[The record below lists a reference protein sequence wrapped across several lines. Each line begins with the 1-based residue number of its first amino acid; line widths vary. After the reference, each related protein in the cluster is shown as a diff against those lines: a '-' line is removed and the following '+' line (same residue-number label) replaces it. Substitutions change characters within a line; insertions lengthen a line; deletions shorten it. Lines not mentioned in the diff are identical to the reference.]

1 MPRWRSPLAALA
13 ALVLGACV
21 PVTRPPPAPAPP
33 PAAPPTIVIPA
44 TPPAAPAAPE
54 VEVDEIDSSPPVRV
68 GILVD
73 TNRVEI
79 ASTSGLEITGAE
91 GERTLGRALAGERLT
106 VTAGPG
112 GTLRVA
118 GSTGAQVASG
128 QGPLVF
134 RPAEGGLLSL
144 GGRAYRGDAIVQ
156 ARPSGRVT
164 AVNVVDM
171 ETYLLGVV
179 PREIGKVGPELLEA
193 AKAQAV
199 AARTYAVKYL
209 GRRRELGFDVFATVQ
224 DQVYGGAGDE
234 HDPVTQAVRATAGE
248 ILSFDGRP
256 IEAYYHSTCAGQT
269 AAIDEV
275 WNERPVP
282 YLVSVRDVDPASG
295 EAFDRSSSRF
305 RWTQRWTAEQIN
317 TVLGR
322 TLRDSV
328 RGGGSVGQL
337 RDMRVLERTPSGRVR
352 AMRIET
358 TGGTFT
364 VGRDR
369 VRWILLTPAGAAL
382 NSSKFDVEVTRG
394 ADGRASEVV
403 ATGGGWGHGIGMC
416 QVGAMGRARAGQDY
430 RAILAAYYPGT
441 RLRDLY

>member
-1 MPRWRSPLAALA
+1 MPRWRSSLAAAALA
-13 ALVLGACV
+13 LGACV
-21 PVTRPPPAPAPP
+21 PVTQPAPAPAPAPP
-33 PAAPPTIVIPA
+33 PAAPPPAIVIPA
-44 TPPAAPAAPE
+44 DPPAAPAA
-54 VEVDEIDSSPPVRV
+54 EVDEIDSSPPVRV

-73 TNRVEI
+73 TPRVEI
-79 ASTSGLEITGAE
+79 ASTSGLEITGA
-91 GERTLGRALAGERLT
+91 GGDRPLGRALAGERLV
-106 VTAGPG
+106 VTSGSG
-112 GTLRVA
+112 GTLRVV
-118 GSTGAQVASG
+118 GSTGAEVASG

-134 RPAEGGLLSL
+134 RAVGGGLLSL
-144 GGRAYRGDAIVQ
+144 GGRPYRGDALVQ
-156 ARPSGRVT
+156 ARPGGRVT

-209 GRRRELGFDVFATVQ
+209 GRRSELGFDVFATVQ

-234 HDPVTQAVRATAGE
+234 HDPVTQAVRSTAGE

-317 TVLGR
+317 TILGR

-328 RGGGSVGQL
+328 RGGGAVGQL

-358 TGGTFT
+358 TGGSFT
-364 VGRDR
+364 VGKDR

-382 NSSKFDVEVTRG
+382 NSSKFDVEVLRG
-394 ADGRASEVV
+394 ADGRVTEVV
-403 ATGGGWGHGIGMC
+403 ASGGGWGHGIGMC

>member
-1 MPRWRSPLAALA
+1 VPRWRSSLAAAALA
-13 ALVLGACV
+13 LGACV
-21 PVTRPPPAPAPP
+21 PVTQPAPAPAPAPP
-33 PAAPPTIVIPA
+33 PAAPPPVIVIPA
-44 TPPAAPAAPE
+44 DPPAAPV

-73 TNRVEI
+73 TPRVEI
-79 ASTSGLEITGAE
+79 SSTSGLEITGA
-91 GERTLGRALAGERLT
+91 GGDRPLGRALAGERLV
-106 VTAGPG
+106 VTSGSG
-112 GTLRVA
+112 GTLRVV

-134 RPAEGGLLSL
+134 RAVGGGLLSL
-144 GGRAYRGDAIVQ
+144 GGRPYRGDALVQ
-156 ARPSGRVT
+156 ARPGGRVT

-209 GRRRELGFDVFATVQ
+209 GRRRDLGFDVYATVA

-234 HDPVTQAVRATAGE
+234 HDPVTQAVRSTAGE

-317 TVLGR
+317 TILGR

-328 RGGGSVGQL
+328 RGGAAVGQL

-364 VGRDR
+364 VGKDR

-382 NSSKFDVEVTRG
+382 NSSKFDVEVLRG
-394 ADGRASEVV
+394 ADGRVTELVAS
-403 ATGGGWGHGIGMC
+403 GGGWGHGIGMC